1 VTTELVPAGLALVWE
16 FVRDGEVV
24 GSFINFC
31 DARAFYQYLGGF
43 EPELGQLAIGKV
55 ATAEGIRSSIAAGR
69 SYYDFTRGSEP
80 YKYWYGA
87 VDRLSPT
94 VVLTGER
101 VRSRLAGRL
110 AALLPPLRRS

>member
-1 VTTELVPAGLALVWE
+1 PKLALVWE
-16 FVRDGEVV
+16 FVRDDEVV

-31 DARAFYQYLGGF
+31 DSRAFYEYVGAF
-43 EPELGQLAIGKV
+43 APEFGRLAIGKV

-69 SYYDFTRGSEP
+69 SYYDFTRGGET

-87 VDRLSPT
+87 VDRISPT

-110 AALLPPLRRS
+110 AALLPPLRS